1 MTTSLGSTD
10 PTMPSVWGPLLLA
23 PLVAGL
29 IGYAIDIAPDEV
41 RTLMLIWVFGSVPM
55 GIAVGSLILDKE

>member
-1 MTTSLGSTD
+1 MMTSLGSTD
-10 PTMPSVWGPLLLA
+10 PTMPSAWGPLLLA

-29 IGYAIDIAPDEV
+29 IGYAFKIAPDEV
-41 RTLMLIWVFGSVPM
+41 RTLMLIWIFGSVPM